1 MIVSYAFPPSLE
13 IGGRRWSKFVPYLN
27 NLGYK
32 ISLLTHQPKIKVEDK
47 IVYNNLNRVDFF
59 NSKYPTILEK
69 RPVNVIDHL
78 KYKVSLL
85 YMKIITK
92 NNYYDKGVLIKKSF
106 LRKASS
112 IIKEENIKLVIITGA
127 PFSLLYYG
135 TLLKQN
141 LSIKLIS
148 DFRDPWTWGDGY
160 GMNILSSKRKEKE
173 ISYQNEVLKFSNL
186 VFVPVKPMYDHLV
199 INYKEFKTKINILP
213 HGYDKNDF
221 EKVKYNIKNN
231 NNNFRIIYGGTIYSN
246 LDQLY
251 HELYNCVKNNSN
263 CDYNIEIFTN
273 DFKYLT
279 KSQLFEI
286 KKKMSVKKLLPT
298 KDFMKKV
305 HSADAFLLFFPDNVK
320 DFFSS
325 KFYEIIYLR
334 TPIIFV
340 GKSGKVSN
348 FLVNNNLGIHIL
360 PEKFSLTIS
369 NILQNGAI
377 NNFTYNNSFDVD
389 EFSFDKISYRLNKC
403 LIEL

>member
-1 MIVSYAFPPSLE
+1 
-13 IGGRRWSKFVPYLN
+13 
-27 NLGYK
+27 
-32 ISLLTHQPKIKVEDK
+32 
-47 IVYNNLNRVDFF
+47 
-59 NSKYPTILEK
+59 
-69 RPVNVIDHL
+69 
-78 KYKVSLL
+78 
-85 YMKIITK
+85 
-92 NNYYDKGVLIKKSF
+92 
-106 LRKASS
+106 
-112 IIKEENIKLVIITGA
+112 
-127 PFSLLYYG
+127 
-135 TLLKQN
+135 
-141 LSIKLIS
+141 
-148 DFRDPWTWGDGY
+148 
-160 GMNILSSKRKEKE
+160 
-173 ISYQNEVLKFSNL
+173 
-186 VFVPVKPMYDHLV
+186 
-199 INYKEFKTKINILP
+199 
-213 HGYDKNDF
+213 
-221 EKVKYNIKNN
+221 
-231 NNNFRIIYGGTIYSN
+231 

-251 HELYNCVKNNSN
+251 HELYNCVKNNIN